1 MRTKTILLL
10 TALGLLAACTAAPP
24 PAVIP
29 QGDDRFLIDPRSG
42 YGETVSRSLND
53 RFEAAWR
60 FVLAGN
66 EVEAARRLADIRR
79 REPSYQPAL
88 LAEVAL
94 DLRAGRTAE
103 ARKRLTMIG
112 RPEGY
117 TAAAVYTAELVAREG
132 RSREAL
138 EIYRTVE
145 AHGTLPAVAAHRMS
159 QLAASVSNELFAA
172 GLAAEGGESIR
183 LLREALTYR
192 PEAVEIRTA
201 LAQRLVEQKRFDDA
215 RREIDPLLNTA
226 AELAE
231 VQEVLAEVSAGK
243 GQYQDAIA
251 RYERLV
257 RTSAEPRYAVRL
269 EALKRQ
275 WISQNMPPHYNGAVE
290 SAELTRAQ
298 LATLLYWSVPVVRF
312 AQHLPSPPIAI
323 DIGDVE
329 GREEI
334 IRAISIGLFEVDPV
348 TRRVSPWRP
357 VTAGRLSTHLA
368 RVLLLRGAPCA
379 RGATQEGALA
389 ACGVTDPRSDHPSDA
404 TVTGRTALRLLE
416 QVARAF
422 Q

>member
-29 QGDDRFLIDPRSG
+29 QGDDRFLIDPRIG
-42 YGETVSRSLND
+42 YRETVSKSLND
-53 RFEAAWR
+53 RFETAWR
-60 FVLAGN
+60 YVLAGN
-66 EVEAARRLADIRR
+66 EAEAARRLADIRR

-88 LAEVAL
+88 LGEVAL
-94 DLRAGRTAE
+94 DLRADRTSE
-103 ARKRLTMIG
+103 ARRRLTTIG

-145 AHGTLPAVAAHRMS
+145 AEGALPAVLATRMS
-159 QLAASVSNELFAA
+159 QLTTTVSGELFAA
-172 GLAAEGGESIR
+172 GLAAEGSESIR
-183 LLREALTYR
+183 LLREALTFR

-201 LAQRLVEQKRFDDA
+201 LAQRLVAQKRFDDA

-226 AELAE
+226 AELSE
-231 VQEVLAEVSAGK
+231 VQEILAEVSAGK

-257 RTSAEPRYAVRL
+257 RTSSEPRHAVRL
-269 EALKRQ
+269 EEIKRK
-275 WISQNMPPHYNGAVE
+275 WISENMPPHYNAAVE

-298 LATLLYWSVPVVRF
+298 LATLLYWSVPAVRF
-312 AQHLPSPPIAI
+312 AQNLPSPPIAT

-334 IRAISIGLFEVDPV
+334 IRAIGIGLYEVDPV

-379 RGATQEGALA
+379 RGATQESALA
-389 ACGVTDPRSDHPSDA
+389 ACGVANPLSDHPSDA
-404 TVTGRTALRLLE
+404 IVTGRTALRSLE
-416 QVARAF
+416 QVAKAF
-422 Q
+422 R